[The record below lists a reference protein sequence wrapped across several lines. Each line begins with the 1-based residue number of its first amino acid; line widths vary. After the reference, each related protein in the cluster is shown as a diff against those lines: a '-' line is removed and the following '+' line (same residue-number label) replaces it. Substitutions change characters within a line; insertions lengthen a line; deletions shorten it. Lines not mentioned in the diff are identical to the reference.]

1 MTFYLDLV
9 SFSIMD
15 LFFSIK
21 FGYSINSVVQY
32 KLKKCIV
39 SSIF

>member
-9 SFSIMD
+9 SFSIMG

-21 FGYSINSVVQY
+21 FGYSINNVVQY
-32 KLKKCIV
+32 KL
-39 SSIF
+39 